1 MKDKKIRLFLDD
13 IRIPKMSH
21 NETRGLGMQYS
32 NTKDW
37 VIIRDY
43 FDFIDFVK
51 NNFDKIDLISFDH
64 DLACY
69 KDGQEF
75 TGKNAVDYLIN
86 FCLDNDKQFPD
97 WYAHTDNTTGRK
109 NIISTILNYLNRI
122 EGKDIS
128 NFRYFHN
135 GIVNGKAV

>member
-1 MKDKKIRLFLDD
+1 MIKVFLDD
-13 IRIPKMSH
+13 IRVPKMSH

-86 FCLDNDKQFPD
+86 FCLDNNKQFPD
-97 WYAHTDNTTGRK
+97 WYAHTDNITGKK

-122 EGKDIS
+122 ESKDIS
-128 NFRYFHN
+128 DFRYFHN
-135 GIVNGKAV
+135 GIVNGKVV

>member
-69 KDGQEF
+69 KDEQEF

-86 FCLDNDKQFPD
+86 FCLDNDKKFPD